1 MTIAFRPLSRAD
13 FGLVHT
19 WLHAPHVLAWWREP
33 LSPREIEAE
42 YGPCVDGDD
51 PTRVFIIE
59 EDQRAIG
66 LIQCY
71 RIADDPEWDRAMG
84 VPAAAGIDY
93 LIGDP
98 ADCGRGLGTEVIR
111 IFGQTVFAR
120 YADAAVIA
128 VAVQQD
134 NAASCRA
141 LARAGYELLDVR
153 ELESGH
159 PSDAGPSAI
168 YALRRNQV
176 P

>member
-1 MTIAFRPLSRAD
+1 MSIAFRPLSRAD

-33 LSPREIEAE
+33 LSPGEIEAE

-84 VPAAAGIDY
+84 VPAA
-93 LIGDP
+93 P
-98 ADCGRGLGTEVIR
+98 AST
-111 IFGQTVFAR
+111 T
-120 YADAAVIA
+120 
-128 VAVQQD
+128 
-134 NAASCRA
+134 
-141 LARAGYELLDVR
+141 
-153 ELESGH
+153 
-159 PSDAGPSAI
+159 
-168 YALRRNQV
+168 
-176 P
+176 